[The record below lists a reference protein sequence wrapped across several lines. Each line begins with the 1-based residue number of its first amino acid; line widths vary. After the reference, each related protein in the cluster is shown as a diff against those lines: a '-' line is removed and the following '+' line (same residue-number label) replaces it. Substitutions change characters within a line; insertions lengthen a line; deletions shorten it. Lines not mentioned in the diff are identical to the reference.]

1 MKGSGRTVGKSRGH
15 RPWFGRQQAKKRR
28 QGMPPINKGTNASRV
43 LASQRHHP
51 LQSVSGAVG
60 IVYELPKKGRCS
72 LSTQMV
78 AWGSATGRSVVSST
92 QATTDP
98 SCDGLKVTSLPTAAL
113 CSHGVELLP
122 ILQNLSIDVHQNIV
136 CFLNKLFPTPF
147 VRHPSSC
154 IHQSDVLIF
163 KRHNLQSVG

>member
-1 MKGSGRTVGKSRGH
+1 MDTGHGLDGNRQKRGGRECRPSTRGRMRRGCW
-15 RPWFGRQQAKKRR
+15 RPSDTTLFNQSAVPWASF
-28 QGMPPINKGTNASRV
+28 TNC
-43 LASQRHHP
+43 Q
-51 LQSVSGAVG
+51 
-60 IVYELPKKGRCS
+60 KKGCS
-72 LSTQMV
+72 LSTQMTTL
-78 AWGSATGRSVVSST
+78 GSATGRSVVSST
-92 QATTDP
+92 EATTHP
-98 SCDGLKVTSLPTAAL
+98 SCVELKVTSLPTAAL

-163 KRHNLQSVG
+163 KRHNLQAVD

>member
-1 MKGSGRTVGKSRGH
+1 MKGSGRTVGKSCGH
-15 RPWFGRQQAKKRR
+15 RPWFGRPQAKKRR
-28 QGMPPINKGTNASRV
+28 QGMRPINKGTNASKV
-43 LASQRHHP
+43 LASQQHHP

-60 IVYELPKKGRCS
+60 IVYELPKKGVFPEHPNDH
-72 LSTQMV
+72 L
-78 AWGSATGRSVVSST
+78 GSATGRSVVSST
-92 QATTDP
+92 EATTHP
-98 SCDGLKVTSLPTAAL
+98 SCVGLKVTSLTTAAL

-163 KRHNLQSVG
+163 KRHNLQAVD

>member
-60 IVYELPKKGRCS
+60 IFYELPKKGCS
-72 LSTQMV
+72 LSTQMTTL
-78 AWGSATGRSVVSST
+78 GSATGRSVVSST
-92 QATTDP
+92 EATTHP
-98 SCDGLKVTSLPTAAL
+98 SCVGLKVTSLPTAAL

-163 KRHNLQSVG
+163 KRHNLQAVD

>member
-15 RPWFGRQQAKKRR
+15 RPWFGRQQAKKGGRECRPSTRGRMRR
-28 QGMPPINKGTNASRV
+28 RCWRPSHTTLFNQPAEPWASLTNCQKMGV
-43 LASQRHHP
+43 LPERLCVRRIAPSPQKHP
-51 LQSVSGAVG
+51 
-60 IVYELPKKGRCS
+60 YY
-72 LSTQMV
+72 
-78 AWGSATGRSVVSST
+78 
-92 QATTDP
+92 
-98 SCDGLKVTSLPTAAL
+98 DGLNVRSLQTTAL

-163 KRHNLQSVG
+163 KRHNLQAVD

>member
-1 MKGSGRTVGKSRGH
+1 MDTGHGLDGNRQKRGDRECRPSTRGRMRRGCW
-15 RPWFGRQQAKKRR
+15 RPSDTSLFNQSAVPWASF
-28 QGMPPINKGTNASRV
+28 TNC
-43 LASQRHHP
+43 Q
-51 LQSVSGAVG
+51 
-60 IVYELPKKGRCS
+60 KKGVFPEHPNDHLGFS
-72 LSTQMV
+72 D
-78 AWGSATGRSVVSST
+78 RSIGCFIHRGNGTPVLRRV
-92 QATTDP
+92 
-98 SCDGLKVTSLPTAAL
+98 KVTSLPTAAL

-163 KRHNLQSVG
+163 KRHNLQAVD